1 MKVKRIGLD
10 LAKNLFEIYGVDG
23 EERVAVRETL
33 KRGKV
38 LEYFAQLPPCL
49 VGMEACGGAHYWAR
63 ELAKLGHD
71 ARLMAPQFVAPYRK
85 SNKTDRNDAQAICEA
100 VGRPSMRFV
109 PVKDEE
115 QQTVTMLHRMR
126 SLLLS
131 ERTALVNQTRGLLGE
146 FGLVV
151 GQGISRLRRRLP
163 EILEDDENTLPS
175 LARELFAD
183 LYRRLREL
191 DAKLGEYDQ
200 RIAQLARTS
209 APAQRLMQV
218 EGVGALTAT
227 ALVAAAGDGRQFAN
241 GRQFAAWLGLV
252 PREYSSGGKVRRG
265 RISKRGDVYLRTL
278 LIHGA
283 RVVYRYLGERTDRK
297 SLWLRQL
304 AARRG
309 VNKAIVALAA
319 KHARILWA
327 LLAKGSAY
335 EPAVA

>member
-10 LAKNLFEIYGVDG
+10 LAKNLFEIHGVDG

-71 ARLMAPQFVAPYRK
+71 ARLMAPQFVVPYRK
-85 SNKTDRNDAQAICEA
+85 NNKTDRNDAQAICEA

-109 PVKDEE
+109 PVKDEA

-131 ERTALVNQTRGLLGE
+131 ERTALVNQSRGLLGE

-151 GQGISRLRRRLP
+151 GQGIGRLRRRLP
-163 EILEDDENTLPS
+163 EILEDGENALPP

-183 LYRRLREL
+183 LYGRLREL

-252 PREYSSGGKVRRG
+252 PREYSSGGRVRRG

-283 RVVYRYLGERTDRK
+283 RVVYRYLGERSDRK

-304 AARRG
+304 AERRG

-327 LLAKGSAY
+327 LLAKGGAY
-335 EPAVA
+335 EPVAA

>member
-163 EILEDDENTLPS
+163 EILEDDENALPS